1 MKNKLMII
9 GLTIILMLT
18 SSITVLANTETTV
31 TLQVDK
37 TEVKAGETFT
47 VTLKATCP
55 DGINGV
61 DTTYSYETEKLELVS
76 ANIANSNFASLG
88 VDNQI
93 TVISNATESIQSA
106 DIYTLT
112 LKVKEGVEVGS
123 TAKISVAETLLDSDA
138 ATDSEHTIPAQE
150 VTVTI
155 IEEPEP
161 TPPPAEDEGGEQPTP
176 PPAKDEGGEEQ
187 TPPPAED
194 EGGEQTPPPTEGEG
208 GEQTPPPSTEGNKEE
223 EKDNTIANKEYDKAG
238 INTTLVLAVVI
249 SAILAIIIYRKNKN
263 YKDII

>member
-9 GLTIILMLT
+9 GFTIILMLT

-31 TLQVDK
+31 TLQADK
-37 TEVKAGETFT
+37 TEVKVGETFT
-47 VTLKATCP
+47 VILKATCP

-61 DTTYSYETEKLELVS
+61 DTTYNYDKEKLELVS
-76 ANIANSNFASLG
+76 TNIANSNFASLG

-93 TVISNATESIQSA
+93 TVISNAIESIQSA

-112 LKVKEGVEVGS
+112 LKVKEGVKVGS

-176 PPAKDEGGEEQ
+176 PPA
-187 TPPPAED
+187 ED

-223 EKDNTIANKEYDKAG
+223 KDNTIANKEYDKAG
-238 INTTLVLAVVI
+238 KNTILAFAVVI